1 VLSVTDQQAKQLG
14 VTAYRQISPYL
25 ENCCLRVSAN
35 VSYAQAAD
43 DVKYLTGVY
52 VAAKTQQRLVQR
64 HSFAI
69 AGVEESLKEVSVDG
83 GKVRL
88 RTAVGEPCV
97 WKDYKAVA
105 TDEGI
110 VMASYQD
117 NDTLVEWVNQQSIAV
132 PLTALGDGH
141 DGVWNII
148 NQMSSAAQRREVLD
162 WYHLVENLHKVG
174 GSIKRLHQAEAL
186 LWRGKVDETIA
197 VFDDLNRREA
207 RNFCNYLR
215 KHRHRIVNYD
225 YYQQEQICSIG
236 SGAVESAIKQVG
248 RRVKISGA
256 QWNEKNV
263 PQVLAHRCAY
273 LNGLIGLQR

>member
-1 VLSVTDQQAKQLG
+1 MTDQQAKQLG

-88 RTAVGEPCV
+88 RTVVGEPCV

-105 TDEGI
+105 TDEGV

-117 NDTLVEWVNQQSIAV
+117 NDALVEWVNQQSIAV

-148 NQMSSAAQRREVLD
+148 NQMSSEAQRREVLD

-174 GSIKRLHQAEAL
+174 GSIK
-186 LWRGKVDETIA
+186 
-197 VFDDLNRREA
+197 
-207 RNFCNYLR
+207 
-215 KHRHRIVNYD
+215 
-225 YYQQEQICSIG
+225 
-236 SGAVESAIKQVG
+236 
-248 RRVKISGA
+248 
-256 QWNEKNV
+256 
-263 PQVLAHRCAY
+263 
-273 LNGLIGLQR
+273 